1 MRDSPWF
8 AGRQGVVRSG
18 GGIKRERTVARRF
31 ASIASLSEQTSSFR
45 TKAGSQVIHFLTPPP
60 PSPIDVYILN
70 RSVKGTLALGQG

>member
-1 MRDSPWF
+1 MF

-45 TKAGSQVIHFLTPPP
+45 TKAGSQVIHFLTPSAKLCY

-70 RSVKGTLALGQG
+70 RSVKGTLALGKG